1 MNCNLIKCDVYKQ
14 DGQTFYFFYIE
25 MENGGVCR
33 IVYLL
38 KCNEHPGVLRSFVS
52 CSLFFC
58 LTDKLLMLTNGG
70 RFMDGT
76 TAYHT
81 FDRVLQSTISRK
93 SMWNGDCEQKLF
105 YAQINCTLSKQVN
118 QSKMLL
124 AHVLTKWFC
133 RKPTCDQHW
142 NFHE

>member
-33 IVYLL
+33 IVYLP

-81 FDRVLQSTISRK
+81 FDRVYKVLYLGNQCGMAIVSKNFSMPK
-93 SMWNGDCEQKLF
+93 SIVLW
-105 YAQINCTLSKQVN
+105 VN
-118 QSKMLL
+118 K
-124 AHVLTKWFC
+124 
-133 RKPTCDQHW
+133 
-142 NFHE
+142 